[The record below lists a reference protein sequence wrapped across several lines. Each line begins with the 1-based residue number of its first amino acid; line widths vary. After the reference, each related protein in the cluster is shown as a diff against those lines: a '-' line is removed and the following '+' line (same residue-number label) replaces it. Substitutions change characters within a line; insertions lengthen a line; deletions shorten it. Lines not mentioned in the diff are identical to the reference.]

1 METYTVKS
9 KKSGQDEYTIKTYVN
24 DRRQKTY
31 ELSFSKNQTAWVNP
45 GEIRLIITDTGDD
58 LNITPKLK
66 KKFDYDRFEELHI
79 LMTFIKSHDK
89 ILMEDYEIIEEVIT
103 TEI

>member
-9 KKSGQDEYTIKTYVN
+9 KKSGQDEYTIKAYADVLG
-24 DRRQKTY
+24 QKTY
-31 ELSFSKNQTAWVNP
+31 ELSYAKSQTAWINP

-58 LNITPKLK
+58 LKITPKLK
-66 KKFDYDRFEELHI
+66 KKFDYDRFDELHI
-79 LMTFIKSHDK
+79 LMAFIKSHDK
-89 ILMEDYEIIEEVIT
+89 NLMEDYEIIEEVLK